1 MSSCEIHEIKK
12 RLIYRHMAWMY
23 AHKGQ
28 LLIPTEWERHSEDIS
43 EKSPVDYQRK
53 KFGVGLVDDE
63 VTLLRLKMA
72 Y

>member
-1 MSSCEIHEIKK
+1 
-12 RLIYRHMAWMY
+12 MAWMY